1 MNDLSM
7 HDPDNSLN
15 ALPTGMASSLVKQ
28 EETPRPVE
36 IPRPVEMLGALDIV
50 EAFTALRQELKLQVR
65 SGREMQQ
72 SLSEAMQRLEQRVE
86 QRVEQGIVAA
96 QSSNASAPSEGR
108 KLAEAIADIDE
119 SLQRAVE
126 SLTQNVR
133 VPSEKPTWLAS
144 FDRLVARAPWLA
156 RKFAARTFAE
166 IRAILVQ
173 AEQAFLSAE
182 KLPSTVI
189 QGFELLM
196 ARVHR
201 QMQQCEIERVDVL
214 RQPFDA
220 EVMNA
225 IDVIDAPGVTSSH
238 VAEQLRPAY
247 RWRGSLL
254 RYAEVRLAK

>member
-7 HDPDNSLN
+7 HDPDNALN
-15 ALPTGMASSLVKQ
+15 ALPTGMPSSLLNQ
-28 EETPRPVE
+28 EKKPSP
-36 IPRPVEMLGALDIV
+36 IEMLGALDIV

-72 SLSEAMQRLEQRVE
+72 SLSDAMQRLEQRVE
-86 QRVEQGIVAA
+86 QGVAA
-96 QSSNASAPSEGR
+96 TLSSNTAATPEGR
-108 KLAEAIADIDE
+108 KLAEAMADIDE

-133 VPSEKPTWLAS
+133 IPTEKPTW
-144 FDRLVARAPWLA
+144 VARFDQLTTKAPWLA
-156 RKFAARTFAE
+156 RKFAAKTFAE
-166 IRAILVQ
+166 VRTILVQ
-173 AEQAFLSAE
+173 AEQASRSSE
-182 KLPSTVI
+182 KSPATVI

-196 ARVHR
+196 ARVRR

-220 EVMNA
+220 EIMNA
-225 IDVIDAPGVTSSH
+225 IDVIESPAVPSSH
-238 VAEQLRPAY
+238 VAQQLRPAY
-247 RWRGSLL
+247 RWRGNLL

>member
-15 ALPTGMASSLVKQ
+15 APPTGMPSGRVNQ
-28 EETPRPVE
+28 QDTPS
-36 IPRPVEMLGALDIV
+36 VEMLGALDIV

-72 SLSEAMQRLEQRVE
+72 ALGDAMHRLEQRVE
-86 QRVEQGIVAA
+86 QRVEQGMVAA
-96 QSSNASAPSEGR
+96 QSSNSAAPSEGR

-126 SLTQNVR
+126 SLAQNMRVSRDKPNWVVR
-133 VPSEKPTWLAS
+133 
-144 FDRLVARAPWLA
+144 FDQLVAKAPWLA
-156 RKFAARTFAE
+156 RNFATKTFAE
-166 IRAILVQ
+166 ARSILVQ
-173 AEQAFLSAE
+173 AEQAFLSSE
-182 KLPSTVI
+182 KLPPTVI

-196 ARVHR
+196 ARVNR

-225 IDVIDAPGVTSSH
+225 IDVIEAPGITGSH

>member
-15 ALPTGMASSLVKQ
+15 AMPTGMPSSLPNQ
-28 EETPRPVE
+28 EKPRSS
-36 IPRPVEMLGALDIV
+36 IEMLGALDIV

-72 SLSEAMQRLEQRVE
+72 SLSDAMQRLEQRVE
-86 QRVEQGIVAA
+86 QGLVVTH
-96 QSSNASAPSEGR
+96 SSNAAAPPEGR

-126 SLTQNVR
+126 SLVQNTR
-133 VPSEKPTWLAS
+133 IPSEKPTW
-144 FDRLVARAPWLA
+144 VARFDQLTAKAPWLA
-156 RKFAARTFAE
+156 RKFAANTFAE
-166 IRAILVQ
+166 VRTLLVQ
-173 AEQAFLSAE
+173 AEQASLSSE
-182 KLPSTVI
+182 KSPSTLI
-189 QGFELLM
+189 QGFELLL
-196 ARVHR
+196 ARVRR

-220 EVMNA
+220 ETMNA
-225 IDVIDAPGVTSSH
+225 IDVIEAPAVPSLH

-247 RWRGSLL
+247 RWCGDLL